1 MTSQHDTSPDASS
14 MSNTPDSAPIAA
26 LYRRLLESWNRRD
39 ASAFAALFE
48 DEGVSV
54 GFDGSPM
61 SGRAEI
67 ATTLD
72 QIFADHIT
80 ATYVSKIRDIRLLAS
95 DVALL
100 RAVVGMVPPGRS
112 DINPAVNALQT
123 VVAVNHAGEWR
134 IALLQNTPAQFHGRP
149 EVSEALT
156 QELRQLL

>member
-1 MTSQHDTSPDASS
+1 MTSQPDTSSAPNAPDG
-14 MSNTPDSAPIAA
+14 APIAA
-26 LYRRLLESWNRRD
+26 LYQRLLESWNQRD

-48 DEGVSV
+48 DEGASI

-61 SGRAEI
+61 NGRTEI
-67 ATTLD
+67 AATLG

-80 ATYVSKIRDIRLLAS
+80 ATYVSKIRDIRLLVS

-100 RAVVGMVPPGRS
+100 RAVVGMIPPGQT
-112 DINPAVNALQT
+112 DINPAVNAMQT
-123 VVAVNHAGEWR
+123 LVAVNHAGEWR

-149 EVSEALT
+149 EASEALT